1 MKFFLPPGGATYASG
16 PNSCQIVWN
25 CRCRTYCLLKFCYI
39 GSVIDFIMDYG
50 QNKVSELKI
59 ELRERVQ
66 KSLVLRKSLL
76 KNLLTQYDLVFFI
89 YSTAIVKQ

>member
-1 MKFFLPPGGATYASG
+1 
-16 PNSCQIVWN
+16 
-25 CRCRTYCLLKFCYI
+25 
-39 GSVIDFIMDYG
+39 MDYG

-59 ELRERVQ
+59 ELREKVQ